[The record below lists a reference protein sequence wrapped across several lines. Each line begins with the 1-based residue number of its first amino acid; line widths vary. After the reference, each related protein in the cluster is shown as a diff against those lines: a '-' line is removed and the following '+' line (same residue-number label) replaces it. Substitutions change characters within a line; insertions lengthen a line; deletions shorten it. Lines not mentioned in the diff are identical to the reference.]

1 MSDKIY
7 PAILKLDNGCIVL
20 ATKLRCGIAL
30 IEYKNEYEKIYKNS
44 YYEDFHG
51 FESATNITREY
62 LEGKCVKVI
71 SPEHSE
77 QIIML
82 CKNSGIG
89 EDTHRNKSFAHI
101 EDGELY
107 FTDDVPE
114 MDNGDNFEQI
124 TIPLPPKESNT
135 SSGECY
141 GRKTDDKWP
150 RVGGKVTWGSCV
162 ANAEVIATHNKTAWV
177 LNEHGSCD
185 NVEIAKLKKPKTE
198 AEILRDELTQDIN
211 EMINNDSST
220 NAFVDLIIDKYIAK
234 NPQ

>member
-7 PAILKLDNGCIVL
+7 PAM
-20 ATKLRCGIAL
+20 
-30 IEYKNEYEKIYKNS
+30 YEDVDGELYLYQNKES
-44 YYEDFHG
+44 YYSFRRDKWDKAT
-51 FESATNITREY
+51 ESDNHENDKNITSEY

-71 SPEHSE
+71 SPEHGE

-101 EDGELY
+101 EDGEIY

-177 LNEHGSCD
+177 LNEHGSYD
-185 NVEIAKLKKPKTE
+185 NVEIAKLKKPKPE
-198 AEILRDELTQDIN
+198 AEILRDKLLECQKPKLDTLQAADLAKWLI
-211 EMINNDSST
+211 ENDM
-220 NAFVDLIIDKYIAK
+220 VKK
-234 NPQ
+234 P